1 MKNFFENPA
10 NTAPLLVISV
20 FLLLFVSRLIDTAM
34 LTRDNEYIAV
44 IVLQLLIFL
53 LPAAV
58 YIRALERDFASFR
71 ISLFGPGHL
80 LLIVTAL
87 VSLTTGSILLDMLAV
102 GSSSLSENYDLWG
115 LFISKK
121 DGSVGNTLYLVLA
134 YAVLPA
140 ICEEFVFR
148 GLLISEYEKRS
159 STSAIVLSSVFFAL
173 LHFDITRFPTYFFAG
188 ILLSL
193 TLYASRSLIAV
204 TVIHFCHNIVGLF
217 GRPYLQ
223 TLAELGGEEFFVTVL
238 LSVFLLSMAIFAADA
253 SRLYKN
259 YARLDLSSN
268 YRSIDPPYRANGAD
282 PSFLEEF
289 TVKHPRIS
297 ATLGSFFSFPA
308 LACYVFYTAAVF
320 IDF

>member
-1 MKNFFENPA
+1 MKNYFKNPA
-10 NTAPLLVISV
+10 NTAPILVLSV
-20 FLLLFVSRLIDTAM
+20 FLLLFTSRFIDTAL
-34 LTRDNEYIAV
+34 LTRDNEYVAV
-44 IVLQLLIFL
+44 IVLQLVIFL
-53 LPAAV
+53 MPAAF
-58 YIRALERDFASFR
+58 YIKALGLDFGRFR
-71 ISLFGPGHL
+71 LSLFGPGHL
-80 LLIVTAL
+80 LLLISAL
-87 VSLTTGSILLDMLAV
+87 ISLTTGTILIDHYV
-102 GSSSLSENYDLWG
+102 IGGDSLSASYDLWG
-115 LFISKK
+115 VFISKNE
-121 DGSVGNTLYLVLA
+121 GGVGNTLYLILA
-134 YAVLPA
+134 YAALPA
-140 ICEEFVFR
+140 FCEEFVFR

>member
-1 MKNFFENPA
+1 MKNFLKNPA
-10 NTAPLLVISV
+10 NTVPLLMISI
-20 FLLLFVSRLIDTAM
+20 FCLLFISRLIDTAL

-44 IVLQLLIFL
+44 IVLQILIFL

-80 LLIVTAL
+80 LLIVSAL
-87 VSLTTGSILLDMLAV
+87 VMLTTGTILLDMLTS
-102 GSSSLSENYDLWG
+102 GGSSLSENYDLWG

-121 DGSVGNTLYLVLA
+121 EGGVGNTLYLILA

-148 GLLISEYEKRS
+148 GMIISEYERRS
-159 STSAIVLSSVFFAL
+159 STAAIVLSSLFFAL
-173 LHFDITRFPTYFFAG
+173 LHFDIARFPTYFFAG

-204 TVIHFCHNIVGLF
+204 IVIHFCHNIIGIF
-217 GRPYLQ
+217 GMPYMQ
-223 TLAELGGEEFFVTVL
+223 TLAELGGRDFFVTVL
-238 LSVFLLSMAIFAADA
+238 TAVFLLSGAIFAADA

-259 YARLDLSSN
+259 YARLDLPSD
-268 YRSIDPPYRANGAD
+268 YREIDPPYVKQSTEA
-282 PSFLEEF
+282 SFVEELAM
-289 TVKHPRIS
+289 KHPRAM
-297 ATLGSFFSFPA
+297 ATLGAFFSFPA
-308 LACYVFYTAAVF
+308 LACYIFYTAVVF